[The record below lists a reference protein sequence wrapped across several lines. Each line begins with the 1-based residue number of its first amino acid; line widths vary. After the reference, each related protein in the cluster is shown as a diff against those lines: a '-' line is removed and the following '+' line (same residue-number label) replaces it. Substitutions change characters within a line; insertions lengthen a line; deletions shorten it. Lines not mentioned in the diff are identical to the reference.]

1 MIGYNLKQALKKRDK
16 NEYSIKINEKEL
28 TLLYLSFEYLVYFK
42 HNLVLGWIIGGMY
55 AWEEMN
61 FIDLYDD
68 TIKCFNFAENF
79 FLYSV
84 FVVSFFF
91 DQLQYK
97 LNWPI

>member
-1 MIGYNLKQALKKRDK
+1 MNIPSKSMKKNYIVK
-16 NEYSIKINEKEL
+16 NF

-55 AWEEMN
+55 AWEEMH

-68 TIKCFNFAENF
+68 TIKCFNLAENF

-84 FVVSFFF
+84 FVVSFF
-91 DQLQYK
+91 L
-97 LNWPI
+97 ISCSIS